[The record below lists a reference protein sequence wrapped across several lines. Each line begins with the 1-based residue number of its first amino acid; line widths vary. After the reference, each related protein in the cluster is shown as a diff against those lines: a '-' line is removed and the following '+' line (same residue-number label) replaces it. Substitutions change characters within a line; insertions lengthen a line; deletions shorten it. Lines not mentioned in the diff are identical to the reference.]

1 MSDDSVRPGLVLET
15 EQEVTPDLTAPH
27 LGSGTLRVYA
37 TPAMSMLI
45 EDTCRRLVDPLLAEG
60 ETTVGV
66 AMELR
71 HLAPTPVGG
80 KVHLRV
86 EVSVVEG
93 NIITFQARL
102 WDDVEPIGE
111 AEHKRAVIQVERF
124 LARVQAKTARAEG
137 KA

>member
-1 MSDDSVRPGLVLET
+1 MTDDPVRPGLAVEA

-37 TPAMSMLI
+37 TPAMAMLI
-45 EDTCRRLVDPLLAEG
+45 EDTCRRLVDPLLADG
-60 ETTVGV
+60 ETTVGT
-66 AMELR
+66 AMDLR

-86 EVSVVEG
+86 EVIAVEG
-93 NIITFQARL
+93 NIITLRASL

-111 AEHKRAVIQVERF
+111 AEHRRAIIQVERF
-124 LARVQAKTARAEG
+124 LARVQAKSAGAKTAS
-137 KA
+137 

>member
-1 MSDDSVRPGLVLET
+1 MTGDTVRPGLAMEA
-15 EQEVTPDLTAPH
+15 EQEVTPNLTAPH

-37 TPAMSMLI
+37 TPAMAMLT

-60 ETTVGV
+60 ETTVGI
-66 AMELR
+66 AMDLR

-86 EVSVVEG
+86 EVIAVEG
-93 NIITFQARL
+93 NIITFKASL

-111 AEHKRAVIQVERF
+111 AEHKRAVIQVDRF
-124 LARVQAKTARAEG
+124 LARVQAKSEGAES
-137 KA
+137 AS